1 MKKVIVPLGPYHPLF
16 EEPEYFALYCD
27 GENVVDAEWVA
38 GYNHRGIEKLSESKH
53 WDQVTF
59 LIERICGICS
69 TSHPIAYC
77 NAVEDLLKIEIP
89 ERAKYIR
96 SIVGELERLHSHL
109 LWVGLAGHFLG
120 YNTVFMW
127 AWKYREP
134 ILDIMEMVTGN
145 RNHYAMMKIG
155 GVRRDIADDDID
167 IIKNILGELK
177 GKLEMLTQAV
187 LDDPV
192 LAARLKGVG
201 VLTKKDIKD
210 FGAVGPV
217 ARASGID
224 IDVRRDSP
232 HAAYN
237 LVEWKV
243 ITCEEGDVFAKAV
256 VRLLECFESIKII
269 QQCLDRLKGKKGEIE
284 IEVRNIPA
292 GEGIGHYEA
301 PRGECFH
308 YVRSDGT
315 SRPVRHKIRAP
326 SYVNIPTFKASCIGQ
341 TIADV
346 TIILAG
352 VDPCYC
358 CTERAISVYDVD
370 KKKKIFD
377 GKDLIRLSQEKT
389 RKIKKELGFKDE

>member
-1 MKKVIVPLGPYHPLF
+1 MKKVIIPIGPYHPLL

-27 GENVVDAEWVA
+27 GELVVDVEWMA
-38 GYNHRGIEKLSESKH
+38 GYNHRGIEKISESKH

-77 NAVEDLLKIEIP
+77 NAVEDLAKVEIP

-96 SIVGELERLHSHL
+96 SIVGELERIHSHL

-145 RNHYAMMKIG
+145 RNHYAMMKVG
-155 GVRRDIADDDID
+155 GVRRDIEDADIP
-167 IIKNILGELK
+167 IIRKILEQLK
-177 GKLEMLTQAV
+177 PKLEMLTGAV

-201 VLTKKDIKD
+201 VLTAQDIKEY
-210 FGAVGPV
+210 GALGPV
-217 ARASGID
+217 ARASGVD

-232 HAAYN
+232 HAAYG

-243 ITCEEGDVFAKAV
+243 ITCKEGDVFAKAV

-269 QQCLDRLKGKKGEIE
+269 EQCLDNLKGKKGEIS
-284 IEVRNIPA
+284 IDVRNIPP

-315 SRPVRHKIRAP
+315 SRPLRHKIRAP
-326 SYVNIPTFKASCIGQ
+326 SFMNIPTFKASCIGE
-341 TIADV
+341 TVADV

-358 CTERAISVYDVD
+358 CTERSAVAYDVSTR
-370 KKKKIFD
+370 KKILD
-377 GKDLIRLSQEKT
+377 GSDLIKLSHEKT
-389 RKIKKELGFKDE
+389 GKIRKQFGIKDK

>member
-1 MKKVIVPLGPYHPLF
+1 
-16 EEPEYFALYCD
+16 
-27 GENVVDAEWVA
+27 
-38 GYNHRGIEKLSESKH
+38 
-53 WDQVTF
+53 
-59 LIERICGICS
+59 
-69 TSHPIAYC
+69 
-77 NAVEDLLKIEIP
+77 
-89 ERAKYIR
+89 
-96 SIVGELERLHSHL
+96 
-109 LWVGLAGHFLG
+109 
-120 YNTVFMW
+120 
-127 AWKYREP
+127 
-134 ILDIMEMVTGN
+134 
-145 RNHYAMMKIG
+145 
-155 GVRRDIADDDID
+155 
-167 IIKNILGELK
+167 
-177 GKLEMLTQAV
+177 
-187 LDDPV
+187 
-192 LAARLKGVG
+192 
-201 VLTKKDIKD
+201 
-210 FGAVGPV
+210 
-217 ARASGID
+217 
-224 IDVRRDSP
+224 
-232 HAAYN
+232 
-237 LVEWKV
+237 V